1 MATDPPRIW
10 LSNRT
15 PAPGE
20 IVTVRTMVTHPMET
34 GLRKTA
40 DGDLVPRNIISSFE
54 CTLDGELLF
63 AWAPETAVS
72 QNPYLE
78 FRFRAGTSGTLHM
91 VWVDDEG
98 ARIEVVEEIAVTS

>member
-1 MATDPPRIW
+1 MQDPPRIW

-40 DGDLVPRNIISSFE
+40 EGDLIPRNIISSFE
-54 CTLDGELLF
+54 CTLDGEPLF
-63 AWAPETAVS
+63 LWAPETAVS

-78 FRFRAGTSGTLHM
+78 FRFRATSSGALRM
-91 VWVDDEG
+91 VWTDDEG
-98 ARIEVVEEIAVTS
+98 QSIEAVEEIAVEG

>member
-1 MATDPPRIW
+1 MQDPPRIW

-34 GLRKTA
+34 GMRKTA
-40 DGDLVPRNIISSFE
+40 DGELIPRNIISSFE
-54 CTLDGELLF
+54 CTLGDELLF
-63 AWAPETAVS
+63 AWAPGTAVS

-78 FRFRAGTSGTLHM
+78 FRFMAGASGPLRM
-91 VWVDDEG
+91 VWTDDEG
-98 ARIEVVEEIAVTS
+98 ARIEAVEEIAVTG